1 MGSGRE
7 IKPTQ
12 KSPCEWCAA
21 ARECDSERR
30 TDVKAKFVVSR
41 YCGGLLYHCPD
52 HEPVWF
58 KGIEGC
64 AP

>member
-7 IKPTQ
+7 IKAVLRV
-12 KSPCEWCAA
+12 PCEWCELV
-21 ARECDSERR
+21 RDCDSEKRLR
-30 TDVKAKFVVSR
+30 VKVRFICSR
-41 YCGGLLYHCPD
+41 YDALQYNCPE